1 MSDVIKKPVAGMAKT
16 STDGKDADSTWK
28 LLLGFFVL
36 LSLACLI
43 WLVNSLSSVSQY
55 FDSFNQSVILP
66 AAVFA
71 IGALGIL
78 FALYQLLKNRGGSE
92 RSLIEKE
99 TLRRRQEAEAESER
113 ARQIQEENERN
124 QIAILRLLDELGDLA
139 EGDLTVNATVSE
151 DFTGAI
157 ADSVNFAI
165 DRSEEHT
172 SELQSPVP
180 ISYAVFCLKKKK
192 IQPSTCV
199 EKEHEPS

>member
-16 STDGKDADSTWK
+16 SADGKDADSTWK

-71 IGALGIL
+71 IGALGIV
-78 FALYQLLKNRGGSE
+78 FALYQLLKHRGGSE

-124 QIAILRLLDELGDLA
+124 
-139 EGDLTVNATVSE
+139 
-151 DFTGAI
+151 
-157 ADSVNFAI
+157 
-165 DRSEEHT
+165 
-172 SELQSPVP
+172 
-180 ISYAVFCLKKKK
+180 
-192 IQPSTCV
+192 
-199 EKEHEPS
+199 

>member
-1 MSDVIKKPVAGMAKT
+1 MSDVIRKPVAGMSNTTA
-16 STDGKDADSTWK
+16 DGKDANNTWK

-36 LSLACLI
+36 LSIACLI
-43 WLVNSLSSVSQY
+43 WLINSLSSVSQY
-55 FDSFNQSVILP
+55 FGSFNQSVILP
-66 AAVFA
+66 AVIFAV
-71 IGALGIL
+71 GALGIM
-78 FALYQLLKNRGGSE
+78 FASYQLLKQRGGSE
-92 RSLIEKE
+92 RLLIEKE

-165 DRSEEHT
+165 DQLR
-172 SELQSPVP
+172 Q
-180 ISYAVFCLKKKK
+180 
-192 IQPSTCV
+192 
-199 EKEHEPS
+199 